1 MAPGGRPRRPPPGA
15 PTRSCGVRPVGGA
28 VGDAHRSAVERRDRR
43 YRGMEPCCGV
53 WGRGRGPR
61 TSAATHARALSL
73 LLLLLLPRPAG
84 CLGSEQAPGADPADP
99 GVLCSPK
106 ATCPSDLPRLAQD
119 SPTTVPTQ
127 PPVSEPVLQHCSQPE
142 TLGLCSTAFRTG
154 LCEASCGV
162 CRACVYDVLVTC
174 GFSYEPDPTL
184 RYPEAMARRWPW
196 MVSVQA
202 NGTHVC
208 AGTIIASQWVLTVAH
223 CLIQRDVSYS
233 VRVGSPWID
242 QVTQTTSDIPVLQ
255 VIVNSRYQERRYW
268 SWVGQHNN
276 IGLLKLKRML
286 QYNNY
291 VWPICLP
298 GLDYVLKDNS
308 VCTVTG
314 WGLPKADGVWP
325 QFRTIQEKEVTIM
338 NSKECDD
345 FYHSFSKIPS
355 LVQIINSKMI
365 CAKDVSREE
374 FCYEVSGEPL
384 VCSMEG
390 TWYLVGMVSWGA
402 GCQKSQAP
410 PIYLYISSY
419 QHWIWDRLSGQPL
432 AMLAPSRALLLVLP
446 LPLSL
451 LAAL

>member
-1 MAPGGRPRRPPPGA
+1 M
-15 PTRSCGVRPVGGA
+15 GGA
-28 VGDAHRSAVERRDRR
+28 VGDAHRSAVERRNRC
-43 YRGMEPCCGV
+43 YRGMEPWCGI
-53 WGRGRGPR
+53 WARGQGPR
-61 TSAATHARALSL
+61 TSAATHARALL
-73 LLLLLLPRPAG
+73 LLLLLLLLRPAG
-84 CLGSEQAPGADPADP
+84 CLGSEQAPGALSAADPADP

-127 PPVSEPVLQHCSQPE
+127 SSVSEPVLHHS
-142 TLGLCSTAFRTG
+142 
-154 LCEASCGV
+154 
-162 CRACVYDVLVTC
+162 C

-208 AGTIIASQWVLTVAH
+208 AGTIIASRWVLTVAH
-223 CLIQRDVSYS
+223 CLIQRDVFYS

-255 VIVNSRYQERRYW
+255 VIVNSRYRARRYW
-268 SWVGQHNN
+268 SWVGRHNN

-325 QFRTIQEKEVTIM
+325 QFRTIQEKEVTIL
-338 NSKECDD
+338 NSKECDN

-419 QHWIWDRLSGQPL
+419 QNWIWDRLNGQPL
-432 AMLAPSRALLLVLP
+432 AMLAPSRALLLALP

>member
-1 MAPGGRPRRPPPGA
+1 
-15 PTRSCGVRPVGGA
+15 
-28 VGDAHRSAVERRDRR
+28 
-43 YRGMEPCCGV
+43 MEPCCGIRA
-53 WGRGRGPR
+53 RGRGPR

-73 LLLLLLPRPAG
+73 LLLLLLRPAG

-119 SPTTVPTQ
+119 SPTAVPTQ
-127 PPVSEPVLQHCSQPE
+127 SRVSEPVLQHS
-142 TLGLCSTAFRTG
+142 
-154 LCEASCGV
+154 
-162 CRACVYDVLVTC
+162 C

-208 AGTIIASQWVLTVAH
+208 AGTIIASRWVLTVAH

-255 VIVNSRYQERRYW
+255 VIVNSRYQARRYW

-314 WGLPKADGVWP
+314 WGLPKAEGVWP

-419 QHWIWDRLSGQPL
+419 QHWIWDRLNGQPL
-432 AMLAPSRALLLVLP
+432 AVLAPSRALLLALP